1 MTVKDADIPSG
12 KDKAQLI
19 KVTLNNT
26 NSKIKKIR
34 IGIDKDAKV
43 TNVYVKD
50 VNIKSVK

>member
-1 MTVKDADIPSG
+1 MS
-12 KDKAQLI
+12 
-19 KVTLNNT
+19 NNT